1 MKWPHYFKILVA
13 VYNVSNNKMKQ
24 KETVTK
30 MVQVTYV
37 SENFTTNTHSIYKLC
52 AQSTVQSICSTKQ
65 VFKESQRA
73 VSQEVFFY
81 FYFLFF
87 IYLFIYFFLF
97 FFLLFFFF
105 SFFLSFFFFFFSF
118 FLSFFGPLGRA
129 CNWQTSIHIRVHTTT
144 PIAIWNDNEK
154 RKTQCS
160 KDWANQT
167 YHLNCFKKWKVCN
180 IVSIIWNLFAVKYA
194 L

>member
-1 MKWPHYFKILVA
+1 MVTLGDYNNNLQCHRVILTNNNNA
-13 VYNVSNNKMKQ
+13 TCRWNDHTILKYLYNIYNVSKNKMKQ

-30 MVQVTYV
+30 IVQVTYV
-37 SENFTTNTHSIYKLC
+37 SENFTTNNHSIYKLC

-65 VFKESQRA
+65 VFKESKRA
-73 VSQEVFFY
+73 VSQEG
-81 FYFLFF
+81 
-87 IYLFIYFFLF
+87 
-97 FFLLFFFF
+97 
-105 SFFLSFFFFFFSF
+105 FFFFFFILFIFSF
-118 FLSFFGPLGRA
+118 FFGPLGRA
-129 CNWQTSIHIRVHTTT
+129 CNWQTGIHIRVHTTT